1 METHDIDDPSILEH
15 IEKRLG
21 VLKWIA
27 ALGWGLLIGAFMLG
41 IWTATLEIRQ
51 STYGERLIDHEAGI
65 KTLSGEAHKTAVN
78 QAEFARDLA
87 YIKASVERIENR
99 IAK

>member
-1 METHDIDDPSILEH
+1 MNPDDPSSTLDH

-41 IWTATLEIRQ
+41 IWVATLEIRQ
-51 STYGERLIDHEAGI
+51 TTYGERLIDHEAGL
-65 KTLSGEAHKTAVN
+65 KALSGESHKAAVN
-78 QAEFARDLA
+78 QAEFAKDLA

-99 IAK
+99 ITK